1 MCCYSSITPITD
13 LIMKNT
19 SVRSASPRQ
28 LWALYCITKRD
39 YRNDGLSF
47 EEASA
52 LIKKYGK
59 KNYEK
64 KPAGKTM
71 EEQFLEFY
79 KANIMPSVVASLNV
93 ALGIQSVVAEDT
105 NFMKGTGEN
114 GTAKT
119 YNMRGFGCSIS
130 YLDYDKRSKKA
141 KELEEVFRSVRFKKC
156 RELVES
162 QFPKRLINQLEK
174 EGTPLGALYC
184 QDYDVNSTL
193 FNGVVRFAKE
203 VLKINSRFDYVT
215 RLD

>member
-1 MCCYSSITPITD
+1 MNNNSG
-13 LIMKNT
+13 
-19 SVRSASPRQ
+19 RSASSRQ

-47 EEASA
+47 EEASD
-52 LIKKYGK
+52 LIKKLGN
-59 KNYEK
+59 KNHEK
-64 KPAGKTM
+64 KPATKSLEERFIDYYKT
-71 EEQFLEFY
+71 
-79 KANIMPSVVASLNV
+79 NIMPAVVASLKD
-93 ALGIQSVVAEDT
+93 AIGIESAVVEDT

-114 GTAKT
+114 GAAKT
-119 YNMRGFGCSIS
+119 YKMRGFGCSIS

-156 RELVES
+156 RELAEE
-162 QFPKRLINQLEK
+162 QFPKSLITQLEA
-174 EGTPLGALYC
+174 EGNPIGALYC

-193 FNGVVRFAKE
+193 YNGVVRFAKD